1 MSAGQ
6 SRHRRAAHFTAFHP
20 DYKMRDVPPTPPATL
35 ARGRRI
41 ARDAGLRFVY
51 TGNVHDDG
59 EGGTTYRASA
69 ATGSGSVW
77 WSRPA

>member
-1 MSAGQ
+1 VSAGQ

-51 TGNVHDDG
+51 TGNVHDG
-59 EGGTTYRASA
+59 EGGTTNRASA